1 MSSGFRVLH
10 LVRPF
15 LSVLPEVQSADRKVP
30 FREKVLY
37 TMVALFIFLVCSQLP
52 LYGIQNSNGA
62 DPWYWARV
70 IMASNRGT
78 TMELGISPIV
88 TSGLVMQLL
97 AGSKIIEVD
106 NSIKEDRALMN
117 GAQKLLGVLITIGEA
132 VAYVVSG
139 MYGDVRELGAGN
151 AILIIVQLFF
161 AGIIVICLDEL
172 LQKGYGLGSG
182 ISLFIAT
189 NICENIIWKAFSPTT
204 INSGRGIEFEGAVI
218 ALFHLL
224 ITRSDKVRALKEAF
238 YRSNLPNIT
247 NLAATVLVFL
257 VVIYF
262 QGFRVD
268 LPVRSKRARG
278 QQGSYPIKLFYTSN
292 MPIILQSALVS
303 NLYFISQL
311 LYKRYGGNFLVQ
323 LLGRWQEAEYGQS
336 GQLVPVGGLVY
347 YISPPSSL
355 SDIAANPL
363 HAIFY
368 LAFML
373 TACALF
379 SKTWIEVSGSS
390 ARDVAKQLKEQQM
403 FMQGHRESSLQKE
416 LNRYIPT
423 AAAFGGMCIGALTV
437 VADFMGA
444 IGSGTGILLAVT
456 IIYQY
461 WETFDKERQE
471 MFGMFQ

>member
-37 TMVALFIFLVCSQLP
+37 TVVALFIFLVCSQLP
-52 LYGIQNSNGA
+52 LYGIRSASGS
-62 DPWYWARV
+62 DPFYWARV

-78 TMELGISPIV
+78 CMELGISPIV
-88 TSGLVMQLL
+88 TSGLVIQLL

-106 NSIKEDRALMN
+106 NAVKEDRALLN

-139 MYGDVRELGAGN
+139 MYGDVRDLGAGN

-204 INSGRGIEFEGAVI
+204 INSGRGAEFEGAVI

-238 YRSNLPNIT
+238 YRQNLPNVT
-247 NLAATVLVFL
+247 NLLATVLVFL
-257 VVIYF
+257 IVIYF

-268 LPVRSKRARG
+268 LPVRSKKARG

-311 LYKRYGGNFLVQ
+311 LFKRYGNNILVQ
-323 LLGRWQEAEYGQS
+323 LLGRWQESEFSSS
-336 GQLVPVGGLVY
+336 GQLIPVGGLVY
-347 YISPPSSL
+347 YLSPPTSL
-355 SDIAANPL
+355 TDVALNPL
-363 HAIFY
+363 HAVFY
-368 LAFML
+368 LTFML

-390 ARDVAKQLKEQQM
+390 AKDVAKQLKEQQM

-437 VADFMGA
+437 GADFLGA

-461 WETFDKERQE
+461 SEMFDKEAVQ
-471 MFGMFQ
+471 